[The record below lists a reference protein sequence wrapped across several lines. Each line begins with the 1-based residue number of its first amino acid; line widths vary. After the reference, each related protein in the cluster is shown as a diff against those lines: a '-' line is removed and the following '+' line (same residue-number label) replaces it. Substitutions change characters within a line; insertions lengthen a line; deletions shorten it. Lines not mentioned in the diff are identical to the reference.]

1 MKRRAIFRQLHTRKV
16 SIAFLQETYSS
27 KAQENIWSAEWGGKI
42 YFNHGSKHSKGVA
55 ILFDPKLTV
64 TVKKEIK
71 SDDGRIIIL
80 ETNIDDEISVLVNIY
95 APNNIHAQQMFFKKL
110 SEMLRNYADSLIFI
124 GGDFNCPLS
133 NEDKKGGQDLSSKKN
148 VITRI
153 KQLMGSFDLV
163 DIWRYLNPRENQFT
177 WSSSDLKVK
186 CRLDYWLISR
196 DSLRIVDSSE
206 IEVFPHC
213 DHLQVTLLING
224 LKQHPRGPGYWK
236 FNASLL
242 EDKNFVEQVSTKIP
256 GFINQYQGVA
266 DKGLL
271 WELVKMEIRAYTIN
285 FSKQRA
291 KRQKNDEAELVKK
304 AQNLKRKLA
313 KKETQE
319 LLAEHDKIIREL
331 ESISLQRTRGAC
343 LRSKAR
349 WFEWGERSSK
359 YFLNLEK
366 RNYQNKYIN
375 KLKKDDSSTI
385 TDPTEILNE
394 QQRFFQT
401 LFSSQNPAVDDAKY
415 KFLFDNDSIVRLNA
429 EQQQHCEGMLT
440 IDECLAALKTFN
452 KNKSPGTDGFT
463 AEFYLRFWDDLGQVM
478 VDSFNYAFTT
488 GNLSISQ
495 RQGIIRLIPKK
506 DKDPSYLKNWRP
518 LSLLNVDYKIA
529 TKTLA
534 LRLKKVLP
542 QVINNAQTGY
552 IEGRFIGQN
561 IRQIS
566 DILSFTAEQN
576 IEGIATFID
585 FEKAFDSLEWEFLSK
600 AIETFN
606 FGSDFKRWIQV
617 LYNNISSCTVNNGFS
632 SPFFNLHRGV
642 RQGCPLSGMLFIL
655 AVEILSCAIRSEKLI
670 RGIQVKGKELKLT
683 QYADDTTTFVKDG
696 ASLGKLLE
704 LLDLFQQCSGLK
716 INSTKS
722 EAIWLGKNRNNRS
735 KLYDL
740 KWPQDPIFALG
751 TAFSYDVY
759 KCEVKNFHEKA
770 TKMQKMFNLWSQ
782 RDLSLFGKITIAKTL
797 GLSKMIFS
805 SACLPTPS
813 HIVSSIDKMVT
824 AFVWNNKPAKIK
836 RESMIGSKESGGLD
850 LPDYESIKNSLL
862 VSWVKRMI
870 DGKSEAWMAIPSY
883 YLENVGGTFIFE
895 CNYDVDLLDLNGLP
909 EFYVDTLRAW
919 SEIKGEYIPEN
930 HLQIRD
936 EILWN
941 NKNIAIA
948 GKSIYYKDWHA
959 VGIKKIKDLLNDEN
973 KFTSYQNL
981 SQKVGK
987 RFPFTKLL
995 GLINAIPDSW
1005 KQKLKTQS
1013 RFNNDNDQHN
1023 NKASLT
1029 TKGIT
1034 CKKSCSIFVK
1044 RKFKEPLANN
1054 RLRRLGVNELHKINE
1069 IHSLSFK
1076 MTKETKL
1083 SIFQFKIIHNILPHR
1098 VLLYKMKITN
1108 SDLCLYC
1115 GSQETLQHLLV
1126 SCPLLRTF
1134 WSDVLTWWNSSST
1147 RNILFDELKILYGY
1161 NSGDPR
1167 CLLLNYYILIAKFH
1181 IFKYK
1186 IDSKSP
1192 TFPAFMALLKEKLLV
1207 YKAAAVANKT
1217 LQKFQ
1222 TRWTTLLPLLD
1233 S

>member
-95 APNNIHAQQMFFKKL
+95 APNNIHALQMFFKKL

-224 LKQHPRGPGYWK
+224 VKQHPRGPGYWK

-291 KRQKNDEAELVKK
+291 KQQKNDEAELVKK

-576 IEGIATFID
+576 IEGLATFID

-1115 GSQETLQHLLV
+1115 GSQEALQHLLV

>member
-1 MKRRAIFRQLHTRKV
+1 MTQ
-16 SIAFLQETYSS
+16 
-27 KAQENIWSAEWGGKI
+27 AQ
-42 YFNHGSKHSKGVA
+42 
-55 ILFDPKLTV
+55 P
-64 TVKKEIK
+64 
-71 SDDGRIIIL
+71 
-80 ETNIDDEISVLVNIY
+80 SV
-95 APNNIHAQQMFFKKL
+95 
-110 SEMLRNYADSLIFI
+110 
-124 GGDFNCPLS
+124 
-133 NEDKKGGQDLSSKKN
+133 
-148 VITRI
+148 
-153 KQLMGSFDLV
+153 
-163 DIWRYLNPRENQFT
+163 
-177 WSSSDLKVK
+177 
-186 CRLDYWLISR
+186 
-196 DSLRIVDSSE
+196 
-206 IEVFPHC
+206 
-213 DHLQVTLLING
+213 
-224 LKQHPRGPGYWK
+224 
-236 FNASLL
+236 
-242 EDKNFVEQVSTKIP
+242 
-256 GFINQYQGVA
+256 
-266 DKGLL
+266 
-271 WELVKMEIRAYTIN
+271 
-285 FSKQRA
+285 
-291 KRQKNDEAELVKK
+291 
-304 AQNLKRKLA
+304 
-313 KKETQE
+313 
-319 LLAEHDKIIREL
+319 
-331 ESISLQRTRGAC
+331 
-343 LRSKAR
+343 
-349 WFEWGERSSK
+349 
-359 YFLNLEK
+359 
-366 RNYQNKYIN
+366 
-375 KLKKDDSSTI
+375 
-385 TDPTEILNE
+385 
-394 QQRFFQT
+394 
-401 LFSSQNPAVDDAKY
+401 
-415 KFLFDNDSIVRLNA
+415 
-429 EQQQHCEGMLT
+429 
-440 IDECLAALKTFN
+440 
-452 KNKSPGTDGFT
+452 
-463 AEFYLRFWDDLGQVM
+463 VM

-506 DKDPSYLKNWRP
+506 DKDPSDLKNWRP

-529 TKTLA
+529 TKALA

-566 DILSFTAEQN
+566 DILSFAAEQN
-576 IEGIATFID
+576 IEGIAAFID
-585 FEKAFDSLEWEFLSK
+585 FEKAFDSLEWEFLLK
-600 AIETFN
+600 AIETLN

-632 SPFFNLHRGV
+632 SPFFSLHRGV

-655 AVEILSCAIRSEKLI
+655 AVEMLSCAIRSEKLI
-670 RGIQVKGKELKLT
+670 KGIQVKGKELKLT

-704 LLDLFQQCSGLK
+704 LLDLFEQCSGLK

-722 EAIWLGKNRNNRS
+722 EAIWLGKYRNNCS

-740 KWPQDPIFALG
+740 KWPEDPIVALG
-751 TAFSYDVY
+751 TAFSYDAY

-770 TKMQKMFNLWSQ
+770 TKIQKMFNLWSQ
-782 RDLSLFGKITIAKTL
+782 RDLSLYGKITIAKTL

-805 SACLPTPS
+805 SACLPTPPR
-813 HIVSSIDKMVT
+813 IVSSIDKMVT

-836 RESMIGSKESGGLD
+836 RESMIGPKESGGLD

-862 VSWVKRMI
+862 VPWVKRMI
-870 DGKSEAWMAIPSY
+870 DGKDEAWMAIPSF

-895 CNYDVDLLDLNGLP
+895 CNYDVDLLDLSGLP
-909 EFYVDTLRAW
+909 EFYVNTLKAW
-919 SEIKGEYIPEN
+919 SEIKGECIPEN

-941 NKNIAIA
+941 NKNITIA

-959 VGIKKIKDLLNDEN
+959 VGIEKIKDLLNGEN
-973 KFTSYQNL
+973 KFASYQNL
-981 SQKVGK
+981 SKKLGK

-995 GLINAIPDSW
+995 GLVNAIPVSW
-1005 KQKLKTQS
+1005 KQKLRTQS
-1013 RFNNDNDQHN
+1013 RFTNDNDHHN
-1023 NKASLT
+1023 TKDSLT

-1034 CKKSCSIFVK
+1034 CKQSCSIFVK

-1054 RLRRLGVNELHKINE
+1054 RLRRLGFNELDRINE
-1069 IHSLSFK
+1069 IHSLSFR

-1098 VLLYKMKITN
+1098 VLLYKMKITD

-1115 GSQETLQHLLV
+1115 GSPETLQHLLV

-1147 RNILFDELKILYGY
+1147 YNILFDELKILYGY

-1181 IFKYK
+1181 IFRYK

-1217 LQKFQ
+1217 SQKFQ

>member
-1 MKRRAIFRQLHTRKV
+1 M
-16 SIAFLQETYSS
+16 
-27 KAQENIWSAEWGGKI
+27 
-42 YFNHGSKHSKGVA
+42 
-55 ILFDPKLTV
+55 
-64 TVKKEIK
+64 KKEIK

-224 LKQHPRGPGYWK
+224 VKQHPRGPGYWK

-291 KRQKNDEAELVKK
+291 KQQKNDEAELVKK
-304 AQNLKRKLA
+304 AQNLKRKLP

-805 SACLPTPS
+805 CACLPTPS
-813 HIVSSIDKMVT
+813 HIVSSMDKMVT

-973 KFTSYQNL
+973 KFTCYQNL

-1207 YKAAAVANKT
+1207 YKAAAVANKNSKQDGQLSYPCWIVNGFWHDIIVIT
-1217 LQKFQ
+1217 FFFSSDRFFSLV
-1222 TRWTTLLPLLD
+1222 
-1233 S
+1233 